1 MASTNFVNNST
12 VIYAEWLN
20 DVNNATY
27 NGVFAANTITPSNIV
42 CNGSVSGTGF
52 TSLVSNVFA
61 SPSAIGSATPNTGA
75 FTTLTATTPIAV
87 SSGGTGL
94 NTLTANNVLLGN
106 GTSALQKVAPGTSG
120 YALRSTGTTWT
131 SQKLGLGMTG
141 EIWHDVTSSRTAGTT
156 YTNNNSYPISV
167 SISFGTSN
175 DQQWYLYVNGVQVAH
190 LQEHQDFNGSAFST
204 IVPAGATYLFT
215 GNYLQVWAELY

>member
-120 YALRSTGTTWT
+120 NVLTSNGTTWT
-131 SQKLGLGMTG
+131 SAPLAIKGLGYGG
-141 EIWHDVTSSRTAGTT
+141 ETWHTVSRSANTV
-156 YTNNNSYPISV
+156 YQNNRTYPIMVNPGALGASTGV
-167 SISFGTSN
+167 TFYCDSTSTPT
-175 DQQWYLYVNGVQVAH
+175 QVANTW
-190 LQEHQDFNGSAFST
+190 QFGGSDT
-204 IVPAGATYLFT
+204 IGGIGGVIVPPNF
-215 GNYLQVWAELY
+215 